1 MGARDDGEETLLV
14 IQEDTDEPAAEKH
27 SLVAEKEDAP
37 ETEILQTLTLT
48 NSTTAST
55 LPRRDRRPPCGIDD
69 FVVGEELENLA
80 LHSDA
85 SSLPGVPETA
95 EEALGDRNWR
105 RAMQREYDSLMTN

>member
-1 MGARDDGEETLLV
+1 MGAGDDGEETLRV
-14 IQEDTDEPAAEKH
+14 IQEDTTEPAADKH
-27 SLVAEKEDAP
+27 SLVAEKENAP

-55 LPRRDRRPPCGIDD
+55 LPRRDRRPPCRIDD

-85 SSLPGVPETA
+85 STLLGVPETA
-95 EEALGDRNWR
+95 EEALGDKNWR
-105 RAMQREYDSLMTN
+105 LEMQREYDSLMTS